1 MILLDIL
8 EIVISTY
15 LKIRTSRLIA
25 NNDSLRM
32 QLQGGNCPH
41 LVHGTLNGLLQR
53 TSLVMTIYH
62 DQYLLSVK
70 NRTYTNRYRS
80 LRNFI
85 HVIIKPENVNILNGN
100 AEDLEAECASYEA
113 RMKAV
118 GGVDLF
124 LGGIGP
130 DGHIAFNEPPHRKQ

>member
-41 LVHGTLNGLLQR
+41 LVHGALDLITGGGG
-53 TSLVMTIYH
+53 T
-62 DQYLLSVK
+62 
-70 NRTYTNRYRS
+70 
-80 LRNFI
+80 
-85 HVIIKPENVNILNGN
+85 PEEVFGVESGRGGHGWR
-100 AEDLEAECASYEA
+100 AEPRD
-113 RMKAV
+113 
-118 GGVDLF
+118 
-124 LGGIGP
+124 
-130 DGHIAFNEPPHRKQ
+130 

>member
-15 LKIRTSRLIA
+15 LKIRASRLIA

-32 QLQGGNCPH
+32 QLQDGNCPH
-41 LVHGTLNGLLQR
+41 LVHGALNGLLQR

-85 HVIIKPENVNILNGN
+85 HVIIKET
-100 AEDLEAECASYEA
+100 
-113 RMKAV
+113 
-118 GGVDLF
+118 GVSDNR
-124 LGGIGP
+124 ICS
-130 DGHIAFNEPPHRKQ
+130 

>member
-85 HVIIKPENVNILNGN
+85 HVIIKET
-100 AEDLEAECASYEA
+100 
-113 RMKAV
+113 
-118 GGVDLF
+118 GVSDNR
-124 LGGIGP
+124 ICS
-130 DGHIAFNEPPHRKQ
+130 